1 MKTYLRILSYAR
13 PMGWLGPKYA
23 ITTLIAIILG
33 TVQLTMIIP
42 LLNILFV
49 KQPSPEEMERM
60 RQAPEFTGADPQ
72 YFIDLFNYYFV
83 QQLDKYGNM
92 GALQYVCGIVIVI
105 TLLGGIF
112 TYLSNVTLSQ
122 VRANVIT
129 NLRMDLFNK
138 VSMLHLG
145 YFSDER
151 KGDVMSRVTNDI
163 QEVEKTVVDSL
174 KTVLRDPVQIIVF
187 FIALFYISVKLTL
200 FTIIFLPVTGLI
212 ISEVVRRLK
221 KKARQ
226 SQESLGRIVEMID
239 ETISGMRV
247 VKAFNARPHIIRK
260 FGKEVG
266 RYARLNVS
274 MAQKNEAASPISQLL
289 GVGVA
294 VGIILYGGQLIFT
307 GDSTLSGSAFIGYIA
322 IFIQVL
328 NPSKAISRSLSNI
341 QRGLAAGDRIFQT
354 LDTVPAI
361 QDSNSAKELDD
372 FSQQIEFRNV
382 SFAYGDTPVLKNINL
397 TVSKGKMIAL
407 VGPSGGGKST
417 LADLVPRFYD
427 PKQGGVYLDGH
438 DLRHLTLESIRRQMG
453 VVTQESILFNDTIF
467 SNIAF
472 GKPEASEEEVVHAA
486 KIANAHDFITAT
498 EQGYQ
503 TVIGERG
510 SKLSGGQRQRLSI
523 ARAVLKNPPILILDE
538 ATSALDTESEKL
550 VQQALTSLMQ
560 NRTSIVIAH
569 RLSTIKHA
577 DEIIVIQ
584 NGEIVE
590 RGTHDQLMEN
600 QGMYRKLNQMQM
612 AHPES

>member
-1 MKTYLRILSYAR
+1 MKTYLRILRYAR

-23 ITTLIAIILG
+23 ITTLISIILG
-33 TVQLTMIIP
+33 TVQLTMLIP

-49 KQPSPEEMERM
+49 QEPSPEEMERM
-60 RQAPEFTGADPQ
+60 RQVPEFAFDAA
-72 YFIDLFNYYFV
+72 YFIDLFNYYFI
-83 QQLDKYGNM
+83 QQMDRYGSM
-92 GALQYVCGIVIVI
+92 GALQYVCGIVLVI
-105 TLLGGIF
+105 TFLGGLF

-129 NLRMDLFNK
+129 NLRMDLFGNISK
-138 VSMLHLG
+138 LHLG

-174 KTVLRDPVQIIVF
+174 KTVLRDPIQIIVF
-187 FIALFYISVKLTL
+187 FIALFYISAKLTF
-200 FTIIFLPVTGLI
+200 FTIIFLPVTGLV
-212 ISEVVRRLK
+212 ISEIVRRLK

-226 SQESLGRIVEMID
+226 SQESLGRVVEMID

-247 VKAFNARPHIIRK
+247 VKAFNARPHILKK
-260 FGKEVG
+260 FAKEVG

-294 VGIILYGGQLIFT
+294 IGIILYGGQLIFEGT
-307 GDSTLSGSAFIGYIA
+307 STLDGPEFITYIA
-322 IFIQVL
+322 IFIQIL

-341 QRGLAAGDRIFQT
+341 QRGLAAGERIFET
-354 LDTVPAI
+354 LDTIPAI
-361 QDSNSAKELDD
+361 EDKEDAKELQQ
-372 FSQQIEFRNV
+372 FSDSIEFRNV
-382 SFAYGDTPVLKNINL
+382 SFAYGDNPVLTDINL
-397 TVSKGKMIAL
+397 TVPKGRMIAL

-427 PKQGGVYLDGH
+427 PREGGVYLDGH
-438 DLRHLTLESIRRQMG
+438 DLRDLTLTSIRQQMG
-453 VVTQESILFNDTIF
+453 VVTQESILFNDTIA

-472 GKPEASEEEVVHAA
+472 GMPAATKEDIMKAA
-486 KIANAHDFITAT
+486 KIANAHDFIMASDN
-498 EQGYQ
+498 GYD

-510 SKLSGGQRQRLSI
+510 SKLSGGQRQRISI

-560 NRTSIVIAH
+560 N
-569 RLSTIKHA
+569 
-577 DEIIVIQ
+577 
-584 NGEIVE
+584 
-590 RGTHDQLMEN
+590 
-600 QGMYRKLNQMQM
+600 
-612 AHPES
+612 

>member
-1 MKTYLRILSYAR
+1 
-13 PMGWLGPKYA
+13 MGWLGPKYA
-23 ITTLIAIILG
+23 ITTLISIILG
-33 TVQLTMIIP
+33 TVQLTMLIP

-49 KQPSPEEMERM
+49 QEPSPEEMERM
-60 RQAPEFTGADPQ
+60 RQVPEFAFDAA
-72 YFIDLFNYYFV
+72 YFIDLFNYYFI
-83 QQLDKYGNM
+83 QQMDRYGSM
-92 GALQYVCGIVIVI
+92 GALQYVCGIVLVI
-105 TLLGGIF
+105 TFLGGLF

-129 NLRMDLFNK
+129 NLRMELFGNISK
-138 VSMLHLG
+138 LHLG

-174 KTVLRDPVQIIVF
+174 KTVLRDPIQIIVF
-187 FIALFYISVKLTL
+187 FIALFYISAKLTF
-200 FTIIFLPVTGLI
+200 FTIIFLPVTGLV
-212 ISEVVRRLK
+212 ISEIVRRLK

-226 SQESLGRIVEMID
+226 SQESLGRVVEMID

-247 VKAFNARPHIIRK
+247 VKAFNARPHILKK
-260 FGKEVG
+260 FAKEVG

-294 VGIILYGGQLIFT
+294 IGIILYGGQLIFEGT
-307 GDSTLSGSAFIGYIA
+307 STLDGPEFITYIA
-322 IFIQVL
+322 IFIQIL

-341 QRGLAAGDRIFQT
+341 QRGLAAGERIFET
-354 LDTVPAI
+354 LDTIPAI
-361 QDSNSAKELDD
+361 EDKEDAKELQQ
-372 FSQQIEFRNV
+372 FSDSIEFRNV
-382 SFAYGDTPVLKNINL
+382 SFAYGDNPVLTDINL
-397 TVSKGKMIAL
+397 TVSKGRMIAL

-427 PKQGGVYLDGH
+427 PREGGVYLDGH
-438 DLRHLTLESIRRQMG
+438 DLRDLTLTSIRQQMG
-453 VVTQESILFNDTIF
+453 VVTQESILFNDTIA

-472 GKPEASEEEVVHAA
+472 GMPAAAEEDIMKAA
-486 KIANAHDFITAT
+486 KIANAHDFIMASDN
-498 EQGYQ
+498 GYD

-510 SKLSGGQRQRLSI
+510 SKLSGGQRQRISI

-577 DEIIVIQ
+577 DQIIVIQ
-584 NGEIVE
+584 DGKIVE
-590 RGTHDQLMEN
+590 RGTHDELMEN
-600 QGMYRKLNQMQM
+600 QGMYRKLNQMQL
-612 AHPES
+612 AHPED

>member
-1 MKTYLRILSYAR
+1 
-13 PMGWLGPKYA
+13 MGWLGPKYA
-23 ITTLIAIILG
+23 ITTLISIILG

-49 KQPSPEEMERM
+49 KQPSEAEMAAM
-60 RQAPEFTGADPQ
+60 RQMPEFDGPDAA
-72 YFIDLFNYYFV
+72 YFIDLFNFYFV

-92 GALQYVCGIVIVI
+92 GALQYVCGIVMVI

-112 TYLSNVTLSQ
+112 TYVSNVTLSQ

-129 NLRMDLFNK
+129 NLRMDLFNN
-138 VSMLHLG
+138 VSRLHLG
-145 YFSDER
+145 FFSDER

-200 FTIIFLPVTGLI
+200 FTIIFLPLTGLI

-247 VKAFNARPHIIRK
+247 VKAFNARPHIMKK
-260 FGKEVG
+260 FEKEVV

-294 VGIILYGGQLIFT
+294 VGIILYGGGLIF
-307 GDSTLSGSAFIGYIA
+307 DGSSELGGSEFIGYIV
-322 IFIQVL
+322 IFIQIL

-341 QRGLAAGDRIFQT
+341 QRGLAAGERIFQT

-361 QDSNSAKELDD
+361 QDKPDAKELEP
-372 FSQQIEFRNV
+372 FSDSIEFRNV
-382 SFAYGDTPVLKNINL
+382 SFAYGDNPVLKQIDL
-397 TVSKGKMIAL
+397 TVPKGKMIAL

-427 PKQGGVYLDGH
+427 PGEGGVLLDGH
-438 DLRHLTLESIRRQMG
+438 DLRDLTLESIRRQMG
-453 VVTQESILFNDTIF
+453 IVTQESILFNDTIF

-472 GKPEASEEEVVHAA
+472 GMPDATEEEVIRAA
-486 KIANAHDFITAT
+486 KIANAHDFIMAS
-498 EQGYQ
+498 EEGYQ

-510 SKLSGGQRQRLSI
+510 SKLSGGQRQRISI

-577 DEIIVIQ
+577 DQIIVIQ
-584 NGEIVE
+584 DGKIVE
-590 RGTHDQLMEN
+590 RGTHNELMEN
-600 QGMYRKLNQMQM
+600 QGMYRKLNQMQL
-612 AHPES
+612 AHPED